1 MRRVKIE
8 RKVALRG
15 TERDRRYVVLPLDAR
30 DPAIVRA
37 KHLLRI
43 HHGSRTSTGS

>member
-8 RKVALRG
+8 QKVAPRG
-15 TERDRRYVVLPLDAR
+15 TDRDRYVVLPLDAR

-37 KHLLRI
+37 KQLLRI
-43 HHGSRTSTGS
+43 HHGSRSATES

>member
-15 TERDRRYVVLPLDAR
+15 TDRDRYVVRPLDAR

-37 KHLLRI
+37 KQLLRI
-43 HHGSRTSTGS
+43 HNGARSATGS

>member
-8 RKVALRG
+8 RKVTLRG
-15 TERDRRYVVLPLDAR
+15 TDRDRNVVLPLDAR

-37 KHLLRI
+37 KQLPRI
-43 HHGSRTSTGS
+43 HHGARSATGS